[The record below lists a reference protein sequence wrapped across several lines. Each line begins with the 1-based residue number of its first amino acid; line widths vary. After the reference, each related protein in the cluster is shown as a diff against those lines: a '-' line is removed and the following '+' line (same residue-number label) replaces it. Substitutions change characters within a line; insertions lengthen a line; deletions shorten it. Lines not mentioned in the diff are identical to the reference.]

1 MIEFALGQPLVLF
14 IINQKNFNHFCQPL
28 RAPKSFKA

>member
-14 IINQKNFNHFCQPL
+14 IINQKNFNHFCQRQIASP
-28 RAPKSFKA
+28 S

>member
-28 RAPKSFKA
+28 NPKIF

>member
-14 IINQKNFNHFCQPL
+14 IINQKNFNHFSQPL
-28 RAPKSFKA
+28 NPKIF